1 MGCNCKNSKIEDTS
15 NKNDGVLSLFF
26 NTILFLITLPFAIL
40 IASLGTIYAMF
51 KVIVLDSNKFNIMG
65 AILKVINK
73 NKTKRDTYDDELEDE
88 LEYHLTD
95 VDYIK
100 N

>member
-1 MGCNCKNSKIEDTS
+1 MGCNCKNSKIENTS
-15 NKNDGVLSLFF
+15 DKNDAVLSLFF

-65 AILKVINK
+65 VILKVINK
-73 NKTKRDTYDDELEDE
+73 NKTNSDTYDDELEDE